1 MPKARCIQGRQTTG
15 IYTYYDEVRC
25 RYCGKIQP
33 TPMPPRPEKRNP
45 FSEEA
50 KRLSEKRRRRRQD
63 SLFPDQPGQ

>member
-1 MPKARCIQGRQTTG
+1 MPKARCIQCRQTTG

-33 TPMPPRPEKRNP
+33 TPMRPRPEKRNP

>member
-1 MPKARCIQGRQTTG
+1 MPKARCIQCRQTTG

>member
-1 MPKARCIQGRQTTG
+1 MPKARCIQCRQTTG

-63 SLFPDQPGQ
+63 SLFPDQRGQ

>member
-1 MPKARCIQGRQTTG
+1 MPKARCLQCRQTTG
-15 IYTYYDEVRC
+15 IYTYYGEVRC

-50 KRLSEKRRRRRQD
+50 KRLSEKRRRRSQD
-63 SLFPDQPGQ
+63 SLFPN

>member
-1 MPKARCIQGRQTTG
+1 MPKARCIQCRQTTG
-15 IYTYYDEVRC
+15 IYTYHDEVRC